1 MTRKDKDSSMSDNDS
16 PNPADALWM
25 MVMAATEDVP
35 TIHFDIRP
43 KSKARP
49 RVTRR
54 GITYM
59 PKDYVLYCKR
69 LAEVFHAAGG
79 ETLTGDETSPLVMV
93 MEFGLKVPQMLNKT
107 KLRAVERKALLGTV
121 ANCSR
126 ADVDNLEGAVL
137 DALLP
142 KDVGGDGRVV
152 MTVSRK
158 IWSASYYVKLKVMT
172 C

>member
-1 MTRKDKDSSMSDNDS
+1 MTDSAAAVLWELVSVAT
-16 PNPADALWM
+16 ADA
-25 MVMAATEDVP
+25 P
-35 TIHFDIRP
+35 TVHFDIRP

-49 RVTRR
+49 RVTKR

-69 LAEVFHAAGG
+69 LAEMFHAAGG
-79 ETLTGDETSPLVMV
+79 ETLTGDENTPLLMV
-93 MEFGLKVPQMLNKT
+93 MEFGLKTPQVLNKV
-107 KLRAVERKALLGTV
+107 KLKASERAALVGTA

-126 ADVDNLEGAVL
+126 ADIDNLEGAVL

-152 MTVSRK
+152 MVVSRK
-158 IWSASYYVKLKVMT
+158 VWAPSYWVKLKVIT